1 MLDWNITDNEIE
13 MVEKIL
19 LPKDCHFADD
29 AKKVIRY
36 WKSTDISACPGS
48 GKTTVLLAKLKLIAD
63 RMPLENGE
71 GICVLSHTN
80 VAVNEIKSKL
90 TEYADRI
97 TSYPNFVG
105 TIQSFIDK
113 FITFPYLKS
122 ITNQPLQVVDDIMY
136 AKYIYRLL
144 QKEIT
149 KYKKLYNL
157 INMRFDKGG
166 AKYED
171 IFDFIKDLYLKNGDL
186 YQRGSYKS
194 LAKAGSDSATQY
206 HKAKDE
212 LLLEH
217 GIFTYKDAYQY
228 GMYVISQRKDLSSL
242 LCKRFCYVFID
253 EFQDCDQI
261 QREVLSSIFNKTKC
275 CVFKIGDPDQA
286 IYINDRENPEDWKPS
301 EPILHIASSNRY
313 SQEIADI
320 LFPLKSDKH
329 EIYSLRGKTGI
340 TPTVIIYDDDTRN
353 HVIDAFVFLLD
364 KYGLT
369 DPNGIYK
376 AIGWIKNESAAGI
389 KVGDYWEDYNATD
402 KLKSENRYWGMI
414 ESICAEL
421 KQGKLYKVENAV
433 RRLMCMIVNYL
444 GCKDSNGHAFTYSSI
459 KKTLDNKYHLIYR
472 EKVLSMTCL
481 TEYESSG
488 IDIIIREIVNG
499 IFRRDDILERLPK
512 HFMEESDKN
521 KSKSSNNICIFN
533 GRKIQFSTVHKVK
546 GETHDATLY
555 LETETKNSSDL
566 KRVLPY
572 LNGTKPGT
580 SLIHN
585 YSRKCVYVG
594 FSRPRKLL
602 CVAMHENTYNQS
614 GGAFDSWE
622 IYDCRKNID

>member
-13 MVEKIL
+13 VVEELL
-19 LPKDCHFADD
+19 LPENCHFADD

-63 RMPLENGE
+63 RMPLENGA

-136 AKYIYRLL
+136 AKYIYKLL

-157 INMRFDKGG
+157 INMRFDKGE

-301 EPILHIASSNRY
+301 EPTLHIASSNRY

-320 LFPLKSDKH
+320 LSPLKSDKQR
-329 EIYSLRGKTGI
+329 ICSLRGKVGI
-340 TPTVIIYDDDTRN
+340 PPTVIIYNDDTRN
-353 HVIDAFVFLLD
+353 HVIGAFVFLLD

-376 AIGWIKNESAAGI
+376 AIGWIKNESAKGI
-389 KVGDYWEDYNATD
+389 KVGDYWEGYNATD
-402 KLKSENRYWGMI
+402 KLKSENRYWGI
-414 ESICAEL
+414 IDSICEEL
-421 KQGKLYKVENAV
+421 KQGKLYKAENLV
-433 RRLMCMIVNYL
+433 SRLMYMIVNYL
-444 GCKDSNGHAFTYSSI
+444 DCKNSKGQYFTYSSI
-459 KKTLDNKYHLIYR
+459 KKILDSTYHQIYR
-472 EKVLSMTCL
+472 EKVISLTCL
-481 TEYESSG
+481 DEYEPTL
-488 IDIIIREIVNG
+488 IDHIIREMVNE
-499 IFRRDDILERLPK
+499 IFAKDDVFNRLPK
-512 HFMEESDKN
+512 DFMEKNDKN
-521 KSKSSNNICIFN
+521 KTKTSNNVCIFN

-580 SLIHN
+580 SQLYS

-602 CVAMHENTYNQS
+602 CVAIHKDTYDKNKN
-614 GGAFDSWE
+614 AFKSWE
-622 IYDCRKNID
+622 IHCC